1 MNRYFASDPR
11 QARVRRATDIWVVV
25 IGLILVLWTAA
36 NVDRVVALEVAIMD
50 LSQSVPTWFEQVYKV
65 AYFFGL
71 LLVWAVVISVI
82 SQGKDRLDL
91 LRDIAVAMATAV
103 GIILFIIWWLD
114 GSIPTVLPEFTSRDP
129 GFTFP
134 ILRVSVLTSVITVSA
149 PHLAR
154 PVRRFG
160 WLMIVLVAI
169 SGFGLGLGLP
179 GDALGGIGLG
189 LLSGGAVLLVF
200 GSPQGYPD
208 RHGVAAGLG
217 DLGLRIAEVELAS
230 DRSWGVRR
238 LVGSLDDGTSI
249 EVKAYGRDATDSQ
262 FLSKAWQSLWYREGG
277 QTFTYSRLQAVEHE
291 ALALVMAQHHGVA
304 TPEILAVGVGGEDM
318 ALLVTTRRGESL
330 QHQELTM
337 EVLTAVWRQV
347 DLLHRAGIAHGA
359 LTLNAVTIDDGRPVL
374 GDLTAASLS
383 ATDIRKSLDVV
394 SLLFST
400 AVVVGGEDAVAAACA
415 GLGDESMVGA
425 MAYLQV
431 PALARTERRLVEK
444 PKVLVSDLRE
454 AIAAVTGAESPE
466 PAKLRRVRPKD
477 LIMPALSLVAAY
489 ALIGM
494 LADIDFVAV
503 WDVMETA
510 AWLLI
515 IFGFVIGQTAFFP
528 DATGMLFATGYPLP
542 LKPLVVLQV
551 SVKWIGLA
559 IPSAAGRVTMNTLFL
574 RKYGVSP
581 TLALTQGALDGLS
594 GFAVEAGVLLVAL
607 IASDL
612 SLDLDTSDVRLGL
625 ILLIVAVLIV
635 ATAVA
640 ILRIKRLREN
650 VLPVLKDA
658 WGMLWS
664 LLKDP
669 KRTFGLLG
677 SNLASRAIL
686 AVTLWSILQA
696 IGTPLPLVMA
706 LVATVA
712 TNLLA
717 GLVPIPGGIGIAE
730 AVLTSFLIVA
740 GLGSE
745 EAFAAAVVFR
755 IATFYIP
762 AGEGFF
768 AMKWLERNGHL

>member
-11 QARVRRATDIWVVV
+11 QARVRRATDIWLVV
-25 IGLILVLWTAA
+25 IGLVLVLWTAA
-36 NVDRVVALEVAIMD
+36 NVDRVIALEAAIMD
-50 LSQSVPTWFEQVYKV
+50 LSQSVPTWFEQVYKA
-65 AYFFGL
+65 AYFLGL

-82 SQGKDRLDL
+82 SQGKDRLDV
-91 LRDIAVAMATAV
+91 LRDVAVAMATAF
-103 GIILFIIWWLD
+103 GIILFIIWRLD
-114 GSIPTVLPEFTSRDP
+114 GSIPTVLPEFISRDS

-169 SGFGLGLGLP
+169 SGLGLGFGLP

-189 LLSGGAVLLVF
+189 LFAGGAVLLVF

-208 RHGVAAGLG
+208 RDGVAAGLG
-217 DLGLRIAEVELAS
+217 DLGLRIAEVKLAS

-262 FLSKAWQSLWYREGG
+262 FLSKAWRSLWYREGG

-291 ALALVMAQHHGVA
+291 ALALLTAQHHGVA

-318 ALLVTTRRGESL
+318 ALLATTRRGESL

-337 EVLTAVWRQV
+337 EVLIAVWRQV

-400 AVVVGGEDAVAAACA
+400 AVVVGGEDAVAAARA
-415 GLGDESMVGA
+415 GLGDESMVEA

-431 PALARTERRLVEK
+431 PALTRTERRLVEK

-454 AIAAVTGAESPE
+454 AIAAVTGAELPE

-489 ALIGM
+489 ALISM
-494 LADIDFVAV
+494 LTDIDFVAV
-503 WDVMETA
+503 WDVMESA

-559 IPSAAGRVTMNTLFL
+559 IPSAAGRITMNTLFL

-594 GFAVEAGVLLVAL
+594 GFAVEAGILLVAL

-625 ILLIVAVLIV
+625 ILLIFAALIV

-640 ILRIKRLREN
+640 ILRIKRLREK

-686 AVTLWSILQA
+686 AVTLWSILRA

-768 AMKWLERNGHL
+768 AMKWLEKNGHL